1 MALPARE
8 VSPVR
13 SCGQAV
19 AWEGWQGASHLPW
32 RQRSQVGLF
41 PLGSQ
46 PAAGR
51 LLGVAERPLPQL
63 LWPFGSSAGA
73 VPRVSLCSVF
83 LPVVGTCRLVIRLLQ
98 AIPEKKNLPLV
109 AGSGERKKQPEGAK
123 PLIKAQLKGLL

>member
-19 AWEGWQGASHLPW
+19 AWEGWWGASHLPW
-32 RQRSQVGLF
+32 RQRSQAGLF

-51 LLGVAERPLPQL
+51 LWGVAERPLPSSSGHLARVLGLRPGFLSTMFSCQL
-63 LWPFGSSAGA
+63 L
-73 VPRVSLCSVF
+73 
-83 LPVVGTCRLVIRLLQ
+83 
-98 AIPEKKNLPLV
+98 
-109 AGSGERKKQPEGAK
+109 
-123 PLIKAQLKGLL
+123 GLAD